1 MGKILTDNLAPGMM
15 LASDVLDRS
24 GRMLLKT
31 GTELTGR
38 HLYILRTWGII
49 EADIVGAEDNFAD
62 AAPDKSIDPML
73 WSTLEDKIMPL
84 FLHADL
90 SHPAMY
96 GLLRMRIQ
104 REARNG
110 NH

>member
-1 MGKILTDNLAPGMM
+1 MGKILTDNLAQGMI

-24 GRMLLKT
+24 GRLLLKT
-31 GTELTGR
+31 GTELTDR

-49 EADIVGAEDNFAD
+49 EADIVGTEDNHAD
-62 AAPDKSIDPML
+62 SATDKSIDPVL
-73 WSTLEDKIMPL
+73 WSTLEDKIKPL

-90 SHPAMY
+90 SHPAIY

-110 NH
+110 N